1 MPLTLAVAM
10 VCLAGAVAA
19 LLVYPARV
27 QSSDGA
33 AVDVASVATAPSN
46 LTIEIEGGEFLLGW
60 DAPTEDGSSV
70 TGYLVLRSHA
80 GLQLTTLKATGST
93 ETYNW
98 DRSAKRPGLT
108 YTYQVKAL
116 RGVVASEGSNQVS
129 VTSPD
134 LCSGSGF
141 NSTPENVPVT
151 ATPIVVTSTS
161 TDYFVLFV
169 RPDLNLDHEIP
180 ISVTLGEDGET
191 TLTEQLSALPVA
203 HYRVEKYS
211 VDDPGDVDGDCTH
224 DIDELAD
231 VGTMNPVNPAR
242 SIDLINGT
250 TAIPDRAT
258 FEHLSYQGR
267 QVVIDDHLRD
277 LEFVKFYLYDMDT
290 DRPAV
295 YFMNTVTHR
304 AHHSSAFSVYVP
316 QRGRMR
322 GEIVYHPNVAAADGS
337 LGVYRFEFEPGDS
350 YAFEAVQYAYETLA
364 ASMPLLENNLAY
376 YPMPLRALPLYN
388 TEKTKYDASRVNILR
403 WTRLVGQNQG

>member
-1 MPLTLAVAM
+1 MTLAVAM

-141 NSTPENVPVT
+141 NSTPRT
-151 ATPIVVTSTS
+151 C
-161 TDYFVLFV
+161 
-169 RPDLNLDHEIP
+169 R
-180 ISVTLGEDGET
+180 
-191 TLTEQLSALPVA
+191 
-203 HYRVEKYS
+203 
-211 VDDPGDVDGDCTH
+211 
-224 DIDELAD
+224 
-231 VGTMNPVNPAR
+231 
-242 SIDLINGT
+242 
-250 TAIPDRAT
+250 
-258 FEHLSYQGR
+258 
-267 QVVIDDHLRD
+267 
-277 LEFVKFYLYDMDT
+277 
-290 DRPAV
+290 
-295 YFMNTVTHR
+295 
-304 AHHSSAFSVYVP
+304 
-316 QRGRMR
+316 
-322 GEIVYHPNVAAADGS
+322 
-337 LGVYRFEFEPGDS
+337 
-350 YAFEAVQYAYETLA
+350 
-364 ASMPLLENNLAY
+364 
-376 YPMPLRALPLYN
+376 
-388 TEKTKYDASRVNILR
+388 
-403 WTRLVGQNQG
+403 